1 MKVGYFYHLY
11 PGVRLYLAGGVLC
24 CTVKFV
30 SPTGQILEPSQVVPG
45 SQHDGGGQRDE
56 SYQMTLPNPEA
67 TQSIDGNDHRFR
79 SANLSLLSNTSRE
92 DSPPCTVPSGDFG
105 NVLPPDLTSPQVAPQ
120 PPAGPVASSSASA
133 SVPASTQAPT
143 STPELAPTSP
153 LDSTPPRASH
163 SREVTTAT
171 TTPPQPLRLSFS
183 SRSGPS
189 KNSRINSP
197 PYNRPQGARPRT
209 PTPLPPSFSSVDNS
223 QEPTQPFPAET
234 TISSEP
240 SSPYDGPT
248 QALVLDPFAN
258 SSDGSSGS
266 SNTSD
271 SQAPPN
277 EHEATQ
283 PLGATP
289 ELDATPPLQPSSS
302 SLHVQPVQVSPGLIK
317 ITQDIFKA
325 SQEQELVQSTQELI
339 QSTQELVQATQE
351 ADLPAADDASKNVKV
366 VAVAAVATREVD
378 LTGDNSRSKVVV
390 AVATQELELTGDD
403 SNNRVAET
411 QEIGDSTGDDS
422 NSKVAATQDD
432 DDDDGDNERSA
443 AGQGAGRRGGGG
455 SGAERQESLTPQ
467 GVPLPAVRRP
477 MLRIPSTPVHVSNDP
492 EPLSAG
498 TSSQVEVIPQ
508 TPEAIPSSAPLS
520 LDKSLEV
527 ETGIVKSTQEE
538 EKEEN
543 RPLETTTVLA
553 SSSLPSSLSQQ
564 TVVMEGGSLDEFE
577 GDLSLPE
584 TDSGESPEGSG
595 SQSKTPSSA
604 SSSSSSARL
613 PLDRKSVDNHD
624 EKLLKELGFSS
635 PLTASQ
641 VELQQQQ
648 QRQRQ
653 QGEEGEEEEEE
664 EEEMIAIEQN
674 PSIGSTLASVS
685 QSLTMQLEKST
696 TFVVSH
702 RLHGLSSLSTS
713 GSSSRGSSKGARPQP
728 ASEHDDDDDDDDEMV
743 DMDMA
748 KDRGKP
754 RKGRQGCSPKR
765 AHESES
771 ESEGSPDSGRATKSR
786 RRAVSRSSSAKSLSG
801 KQQEQHE
808 QEEPQEQQDPQMRG
822 TPSSSQR
829 VLQRA
834 VSMWVNTSQQQTTSY
849 RRTRSQISLERD
861 SSALSLLSQS
871 TPSSPGGTANP
882 VRMQRHPSTVLEKT
896 DWSRPKVLLSG
907 AVRFDQSAIN
917 KLVNLRGVQVNTLE
931 QAQVV
936 LMNDFGNV
944 KKLYHAV
951 LYGIPVLLTKWL
963 TDCKAAK
970 ALSEPMV
977 QHYATDPALE
987 EKYGFRMHE
996 SVRVARERACDT
1008 HRVGFFTGLTFKL
1021 LLPAKNHS
1029 KFSDDYSALITYEG
1043 GLFPKTKPTFEDD
1056 KETTVI
1062 LGMDDKSCP
1071 EYKECLK
1078 FFNRGYHVVT
1088 KEFVLM
1094 TILRQRVDLP
1104 ADFTT

>member
-1 MKVGYFYHLY
+1 
-11 PGVRLYLAGGVLC
+11 
-24 CTVKFV
+24 
-30 SPTGQILEPSQVVPG
+30 
-45 SQHDGGGQRDE
+45 
-56 SYQMTLPNPEA
+56 MTLPNPEA

-133 SVPASTQAPT
+133 SVPAPAQAPT

-163 SREVTTAT
+163 SRE
-171 TTPPQPLRLSFS
+171 
-183 SRSGPS
+183 
-189 KNSRINSP
+189 
-197 PYNRPQGARPRT
+197 
-209 PTPLPPSFSSVDNS
+209 
-223 QEPTQPFPAET
+223 EPTQPFPAET

-248 QALVLDPFAN
+248 QTLVLDPFAN

-302 SLHVQPVQVSPGLIK
+302 SLDVQPVQVSPGLIK

-411 QEIGDSTGDDS
+411 QEIGDPTGDDS

-432 DDDDGDNERSA
+432 DDDDGDDERSA

-520 LDKSLEV
+520 LDKSPEV

-584 TDSGESPEGSG
+584 TDSGESPEVGG

-653 QGEEGEEEEEE
+653 QGEEGEEEEE
-664 EEEMIAIEQN
+664 MIAIEQD

-1062 LGMDDKSCP
+1062 LGMDDKSCS